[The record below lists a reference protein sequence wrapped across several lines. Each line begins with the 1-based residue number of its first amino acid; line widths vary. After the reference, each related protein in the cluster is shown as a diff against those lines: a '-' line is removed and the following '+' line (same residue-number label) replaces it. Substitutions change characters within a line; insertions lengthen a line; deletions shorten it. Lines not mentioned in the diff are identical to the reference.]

1 MDKIQEDLFELC
13 IHFLRL
19 LEMLKEKGLISDS
32 EYEILGRQK
41 RLFIHQKKNKLSS

>member
-41 RLFIHQKKNKLSS
+41 DCLSTKNKLSS